1 MAKQFNF
8 TKSFLGALSLISVF
22 VLLLSYQ
29 NFSTTSYAIGGNGHA
44 SSWDNR
50 FTIVTQADEVA
61 GSGNAKWLI
70 CLFKPEYTKLANPAS
85 GVDSFGRQI
94 IAINDS
100 YKNCITLMSIKTA
113 NSVYGYIPKIN
124 SDGSTDFN
132 NYAARSVIFSMNA
145 LAISPVG
152 EDPIANPF
160 KSDLAGNASGSGN
173 YLTYDFYLYTQVY
186 HLSGRYNSETQ
197 NIPQYAFGAMRMKIV
212 IENAMTTGAI
222 IKNIKLVQDWQPI
235 KIRNTNEFLTA
246 IEPSI
251 TADGRFM
258 IMQAFGSGSI
268 AGSLNYSFN
277 ASPSNLSNWSAPAS
291 ITKLYT
297 DNSTINGQ
305 TLKSLYPLARK
316 PIKANLG
323 ADYSPTDTVRGA
335 YPWVSWEGTDIF
347 FTATNSYQ
355 NAVRGGW
362 SVVGEST
369 GGQIRII
376 DGAFQNQADMF
387 SNPSKTVVLFTSG
400 IANTS
405 SIWNPYKDLQSSNFP
420 QTNDHPVGLFLH
432 SNGMVASEVSFKGY
446 KDGRYLSYL
455 SMNNAIHK
463 LEGDS
468 SSDINSQYDK
478 TRTPD
483 TSGNNFYGNLVN
495 GAEIPMFTVEEA
507 KTQQFY
513 GQMARFKAGSYID
526 SDFTSSKLNLK
537 TFSVEMMVK
546 PLIDLNNP
554 NDNYNKYMF
563 LTQIPGVM
571 NIILEENRKLH
582 VTLNSTTDFRTGF
595 IGNSLPV
602 GEWTH
607 VAVTWNEV
615 TSLLQVYV
623 NATKIYER
631 VLASGFK
638 VNNSSGKFYVG
649 PMALGIPGHDLN
661 SMVLA
666 IDEYKISNIVRSG
679 DEFAD
684 SAFIPLSR
692 RGLPSLTLASALKS
706 KTLRVM
712 NGHFD
717 LNTAQLGSLL
727 FKDPRLSKNSAVSCA
742 TCHDSTKGFSD
753 GLAIKT
759 GLQGTKL
766 SFNSPTLIN
775 RALGRNQTLDGKF
788 TSAAEQMWLPI
799 THTNEM
805 GMSVASTVSFLNS
818 NSDYKSRF
826 QNIFGAAPNPSN
838 IQLAMAAFVNS
849 IISGKSKF
857 DRVEA
862 KESGYAYTAAELA
875 GKTLFFGKA
884 RCAGC
889 HSGPNFTDDQFHNT
903 GIFNSGSFG
912 LASISGR
919 TEDNRKIKTPTLRHL
934 SMTGPYFHD
943 GSVTTLAE
951 VINRYIGA
959 ANDKADQT
967 KDSEMRPFSL
977 NDTEKNQL
985 LSFLG
990 TLESSITYAFN
1001 LNLSEPLPG
1010 TATVPTAPVIGS
1022 ASAGNAQATV
1032 SFSAPSSNGGSAI
1045 TAYEIY
1051 ANGSSTAIKTGTSSP
1066 LVVTGLTNGTAYTFK
1081 VKARNAV
1088 GLSAISAASNSV
1100 TPSSATVP
1108 TAPVI
1113 GSASAGNAQATV
1125 SFSAPSSNGGSAITG
1140 YEIYA
1145 NGSST
1150 AIKTGTSSP
1159 LVVTGLTNG
1168 TAYTFKVKARNA
1180 IGLSPISAASNS
1192 VTPKTVPSAPVIGS
1206 ASAGNAQATVSFSA
1220 PSSNGG
1226 SAITAYEIY
1235 ANGSS
1240 TVIKSGTSSP
1250 LVVTGLTNGTAYTFK
1265 VKARNAVGLSALSAA
1280 SNSVTPKTVPT
1291 APVIGTASAG
1301 NAQATVSFSAPSSN
1315 GGSAITAYEIY
1326 ANGSSTVIKSGTSSP
1341 LVVTGLTN
1349 GTAYTFKVKAR
1360 NAVGLSAISAAS
1372 NSVIPVPPV
1381 IAPTINYSLS
1391 SLNLY
1396 HYQTMTTITPS
1407 RSGSPITSCQ
1417 SSPTLPAGLSL
1428 NQTTCAIS
1436 GTPSAISS
1444 LATYRITARNAGGN
1458 SAAVSLSIAVLRVD
1472 SLTFSAG
1479 QLSLS
1484 ANSRK
1489 TASNFYL
1496 VYQSDGNLVLYTSA
1510 GVPRWASNTVQ
1521 SISTNRVAA
1530 FQGDGNLVL
1539 YNNSQPY
1546 WASST
1551 IGSNYKLVVQDTA
1564 PYLRILNASGGIV
1577 WSSSGVGSY
1586 SLQKTSSAV
1595 TTNPNLRAPAS
1606 VDSQPRQF
1614 YPKKIKRNFAF

>member
-1081 VKARNAV
+1081 VKARNA
-1088 GLSAISAASNSV
+1088 
-1100 TPSSATVP
+1100 
-1108 TAPVI
+1108 
-1113 GSASAGNAQATV
+1113 
-1125 SFSAPSSNGGSAITG
+1125 
-1140 YEIYA
+1140 
-1145 NGSST
+1145 
-1150 AIKTGTSSP
+1150 
-1159 LVVTGLTNG
+1159 
-1168 TAYTFKVKARNA
+1168 

-1206 ASAGNAQATVSFSA
+1206 
-1220 PSSNGG
+1220 
-1226 SAITAYEIY
+1226 
-1235 ANGSS
+1235 
-1240 TVIKSGTSSP
+1240 
-1250 LVVTGLTNGTAYTFK
+1250 
-1265 VKARNAVGLSALSAA
+1265 
-1280 SNSVTPKTVPT
+1280 
-1291 APVIGTASAG
+1291 ASAG